1 MSYRLI
7 ARRSAAVLL
16 LGALG
21 ACTSPTEGERAQP
34 VITRL
39 PRALSGDEQVAA
51 TATTAFGLALFRQVN
66 ATTARDSNLTLSP
79 ISASLALGMLLN
91 GAEGETADQIRST
104 LGFGTRATPAINEA
118 YRTLVPLLT
127 TVDPSVR
134 MQFANAAWFDTGMSP
149 SPTFTQAL
157 QATFGAQAN
166 VVPFSAPSTVTT
178 INSWVKTNTN
188 GRIQTIVNRLEP
200 ELVAL
205 LINATYFKGTW
216 RAQFDRSATQS
227 APFFVTP
234 SVPLNVPTMRTE
246 AGLVRGGQL
255 PDGTVVAELP
265 YGGDAF
271 VMDIVMPPAGRLE
284 SAIDSLTPTRWAT
297 LLRTLPDSAATT
309 LVSLPKFRLEL
320 SRELKP
326 ALGVMGMPRAFGGS
340 AQLAPMFAAPDGRLT
355 VSSVLQRVFVDVN
368 EEGTEAAAVTAVSVG
383 VTSVGPVGM
392 IINRPFL
399 FVIRERLSGAILFV
413 GKVIRPSAPPA

>member
-1 MSYRLI
+1 
-7 ARRSAAVLL
+7 
-16 LGALG
+16 
-21 ACTSPTEGERAQP
+21 
-34 VITRL
+34 
-39 PRALSGDEQVAA
+39 
-51 TATTAFGLALFRQVN
+51 
-66 ATTARDSNLTLSP
+66 
-79 ISASLALGMLLN
+79 
-91 GAEGETADQIRST
+91 
-104 LGFGTRATPAINEA
+104 
-118 YRTLVPLLT
+118 
-127 TVDPSVR
+127 
-134 MQFANAAWFDTGMSP
+134 
-149 SPTFTQAL
+149 
-157 QATFGAQAN
+157 
-166 VVPFSAPSTVTT
+166 
-178 INSWVKTNTN
+178 
-188 GRIQTIVNRLEP
+188 
-200 ELVAL
+200 
-205 LINATYFKGTW
+205 
-216 RAQFDRSATQS
+216 
-227 APFFVTP
+227 
-234 SVPLNVPTMRTE
+234 
-246 AGLVRGGQL
+246 
-255 PDGTVVAELP
+255 
-265 YGGDAF
+265 
-271 VMDIVMPPAGRLE
+271 MDIVMPPAGRLE